1 MIAIVMKD
9 TSWFMEGYVL
19 EYRYSYVAA
28 DPATGLAK
36 VVAVFEKVLM
46 P

>member
-1 MIAIVMKD
+1 
-9 TSWFMEGYVL
+9 MEGYVL
-19 EYRYSYVAA
+19 EFRYSYVTT

-36 VVAVFEKVLM
+36 VIAVFEKVLR